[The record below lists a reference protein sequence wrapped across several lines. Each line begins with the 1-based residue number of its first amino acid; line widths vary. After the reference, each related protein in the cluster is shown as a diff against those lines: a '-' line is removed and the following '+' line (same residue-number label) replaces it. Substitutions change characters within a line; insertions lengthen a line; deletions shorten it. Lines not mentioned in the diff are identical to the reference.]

1 MITIRKKYE
10 QKNQEISE
18 KVGRVDKEIK
28 LGSEIHDLENKT
40 ETFKKLIVDLQ
51 EKTEKYLQ
59 PDPKLRKKYNSSPR
73 PERSSQVDKHTKC
86 LVDTMTTYGMQLD
99 ELQGNVT
106 EYECV
111 DSKYFGKSL
120 VEFGNSL
127 EHISDQKNTF
137 DDCVRHEFLDPLE
150 QILTKDF
157 REVAF
162 HRRKLESRRLKYSYK

>member
-1 MITIRKKYE
+1 MNKIRTKYE
-10 QKNQEISE
+10 QKNQAISE
-18 KVGRVDKEIK
+18 KVGRVDKDIE
-28 LGSEIHDLENKT
+28 LGSEIHNQENKT
-40 ETFKKLIVDLQ
+40 DTFKKLIVDLQ
-51 EKTEKYLQ
+51 ETTEKYIQ
-59 PDPKLRKKYNSSPR
+59 PDPKVRNKYKSSPR
-73 PERSSQVDKHTKC
+73 PERSAQVDKHTKN
-86 LVDTMTTYGMQLD
+86 LVETMTTYGRQFN
-99 ELQGNVT
+99 ELQGNKT

-120 VEFGNSL
+120 VEFGDSL

-157 REVAF
+157 KEVSF